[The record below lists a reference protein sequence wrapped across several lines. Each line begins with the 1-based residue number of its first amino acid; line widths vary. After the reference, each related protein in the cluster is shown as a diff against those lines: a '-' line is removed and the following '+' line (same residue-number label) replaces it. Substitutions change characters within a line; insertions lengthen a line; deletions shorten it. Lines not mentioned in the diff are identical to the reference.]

1 MSNSYQSA
9 ESGFRRLAL
18 LTLSLFIGLTMCD
31 SAAASQHRIGK
42 EVVFRESEASLQK
55 YGYHSL
61 SLRPA
66 PAERLD
72 YSKFVG
78 KKGTVTGV
86 VKQSVFEFWQIRLE
100 TGDTV
105 YAMKSRVFPDQIDG
119 MYFTDDVTEATGR
132 IGKSIW
138 INQARKTA
146 RRLQLITEDRNVS
159 YPLGHLEQVK
169 VLGVFTKVLG
179 HAYGGAPFF
188 IKVERNNGEAGLI
201 GYDQRNFFWEDPVS
215 TSWSASVV
223 EAIKKQAVHLG
234 MTKDQ
239 VLLSWGKPTKVN
251 RTVTAAGT
259 SEQWIYDKQNLYL
272 TDDKVTAL
280 QEEQ

>member
-1 MSNSYQSA
+1 
-9 ESGFRRLAL
+9 
-18 LTLSLFIGLTMCD
+18 LFIGLTACD

-42 EVVFRESEASLQK
+42 EVVFREREASLQK
-55 YGYHSL
+55 YGYQSL
-61 SLRPA
+61 GLRPA

-72 YSKFVG
+72 YDKFVG

-105 YAMKSRVFPDQIDG
+105 YAMKSNVFPDQIDG

-146 RRLQLITEDRNVS
+146 RRQQLITEDRNVS

-169 VLGVFTKVLG
+169 VLGVFTKSLG

-201 GYDQRNFFWEDPVS
+201 GYDQRNFFLEDPVS
-215 TSWSASVV
+215 TSWSVSVV
-223 EAIKKQAVHLG
+223 EAIKKQAIRLG
-234 MTKDQ
+234 MTRDQ
-239 VLLSWGKPTKVN
+239 VLLSWGKPTKIN

-259 SEQWIYDKQNLYL
+259 SEQWVYDKQYLYL